1 MKERVSLY
9 NEIHKGLRSQLLGLL
24 IDSGRADPGDAE
36 AAAALASRLR
46 TLRRMLEEHA
56 AHEDRW
62 VEPLLAELRAD
73 IAGSLRA
80 DHERIDGAIPTLES
94 AFARWEEAAASERVA
109 MGRQAY
115 AALSAFVGAYLTH
128 MSREE
133 DEAMPVLQA
142 AMTDEQLLEV
152 TGQLRGAI
160 PPPRMAEY
168 VSIMLPAM
176 NVEERTQMFA
186 ELKTHAPRE
195 VLDGMCELASGV
207 LTTSEWSAV
216 RSRVGL
222 PEPVRST
229 T

>member
-24 IDSGRADPGDAE
+24 VDCGRANPHDREVVG
-36 AAAALASRLR
+36 ALLTRLR
-46 TLRRMLEEHA
+46 TLHGMLEEHA

-73 IAGSLRA
+73 IAESLKA
-80 DHERIDGAIPTLES
+80 DHARIDGAIPSLES
-94 AFARWEEAAASERVA
+94 AFVRWDEAADDERIT
-109 MGRQAY
+109 MGRLAY
-115 AALSAFVGAYLTH
+115 GALSTFVGTYLTH
-128 MSREE
+128 MGREE

-142 AMTDEQLLEV
+142 AMTDEQLLQV
-152 TGQLRGAI
+152 SAQLRGAI
-160 PPPRMAEY
+160 PPPRMAQF

-176 NVEERTQMFA
+176 NVEERAEMFA
-186 ELKTHAPRE
+186 GLKANAPRE

-216 RSRVGL
+216 QSRVGL
-222 PEPVRST
+222 
-229 T
+229 